1 MEKDPISQNVI
12 GVSQLVVSKV
22 NKLSNNLNNNQE
34 GIVGEQL
41 DELTLKLDNEELL
54 TLANAREKAYS
65 PYEGLIKPRQKENYQ
80 WYQGKQG
87 TNTYL
92 ATNGKPIAANL
103 LFEALET
110 FLPATL
116 AKNPEPV
123 VYSDNTEE
131 GNKLSGDIKTM
142 LQYHA
147 ETLAIRPKLK
157 ELVRTWSFDFLGAI
171 KIGWNPTI
179 KDMMVE
185 VIDTKNLIFDLP
197 SKIDCYCDSTSDVI
211 GERKTCI
218 ASKLI
223 DLFPKEELY
232 ITAIVDG
239 KLGTKVIYTEWW
251 SDEYTFYTFK
261 GKVLDKSKNP
271 HFNYKKG
278 AYNHFAAPKK
288 PYIFLNNFSS
298 PEQPHDITNLLEQNI
313 PNQNRISNRERQID
327 VNLDRGNNSIALSGM
342 YFNEQTGKQAA
353 MALQKGNPVLVPG
366 TDDVNKGMA
375 RFPAANIPSAV
386 FTALENSKND
396 LRSSMGVIGL
406 TATPEKP
413 DTTVGGMV
421 INEQHDGSRIGGGIA
436 EGIERVAK
444 AIFNWLVQMYG
455 VYYTEKHFGAIMG
468 QMKAT
473 EYITLINTDL
483 SKQLTVSVVPDSML
497 PKDDVSE
504 ANESMA
510 LWNAK
515 AIDLKTLLTIRN
527 FPDPAKTAA
536 QAWLFQTNPQ
546 AYGQLNFP
554 ELTQQLQQLGQ
565 AQQQAPPQV
574 GGGGQPPQAVAPQ
587 PAQLPQ

>member
-1 MEKDPISQNVI
+1 MHDDPISKNVI
-12 GVSQLVVSKV
+12 GVSQLVTSRI
-22 NKLSNNLNNNQE
+22 NKLSNNVNNNEE

-41 DELTLKLDNEELL
+41 DELTLKLDEPELIDL
-54 TLANAREKAYS
+54 SNAREKAYS
-65 PYEGLIKPRQKENYQ
+65 PYEGLLKPRQKENYQ

-87 TNTYL
+87 TNSYL

-123 VYSDNTEE
+123 VYSDNTEL
-131 GNKLSGDIKTM
+131 GNKLSQDVKTM

-157 ELVRTWSFDFLGAI
+157 ELVRTWSFDFLGVI
-171 KIGWNPTI
+171 KIGWDAKI
-179 KDMMVE
+179 KEVSVE
-185 VIDTKNLIFDLP
+185 VIDSKNLIFDLP

-211 GERKTCI
+211 GERKTCT

-223 DLFPKEELY
+223 DLFPEHKRY
-232 ITAIVDG
+232 ITVIVDG
-239 KLGTKVIYTEWW
+239 KLGTKIVYTEWW
-251 SDEYTFYTFK
+251 SDEYTFYTFR
-261 GKVLDKSKNP
+261 GKVLDKAKNP

-298 PEQPHDITNLLEQNI
+298 PEQPHDVTNLLEQNI

-327 VNLDRGNNSIALSGM
+327 INLDRGNNSIALSGM
-342 YFNEQTGKQAA
+342 YFNEQTAKQAA

-386 FTALENSKND
+386 FQALENSKND

-436 EGIERVAK
+436 ESTERVAK

-455 VYYTEKHFGAIMG
+455 VYYTEKHFATVMG
-468 QMKAT
+468 QMKAV

-483 SKQLTVSVVPDSML
+483 SKQFTISIVPDSML

-515 AIDLKTLLTIRN
+515 ALDPKTLLTIRD
-527 FPDPAKTAA
+527 FPDAQKTAE

-546 AYGQLNFP
+546 AYGALNFP
-554 ELTQQLQQLGQ
+554 DLTAKLAQLSAGQ
-565 AQQQAPPQV
+565 AQQAPPQGV
-574 GGGGQPPQAVAPQ
+574 ENGGQPPQAVAPQ
-587 PAQLPQ
+587 V